1 MKVKDLI
8 RVLNQLDQDKEITT
22 CKSPSGFSNIYKV
35 CYVNENVVIDK
46 TDSLGNYNVIS
57 FTDSVQDII
66 SLDNTQPHNVI
77 GYLIYIEDN
86 ITGLYEV
93 INKSNIKYDK

>member
-8 RVLNQLDQDKEITT
+8 KVLSQLDQDKEITT
-22 CKSPSGFSNIYKV
+22 CKSPSGFSNMYKV
-35 CYVNENVVIDK
+35 CYVNENIVIDRA
-46 TDSLGNYNVIS
+46 DSLGNYNVIS

-86 ITGLYEV
+86 ITGLYEI